1 MYLPILTFLETV
13 FALMYAVLTQ
23 DLTTYAPSAYAAL
36 ENMTSML
43 VGVGLGVCVISFLMG
58 QTNAAV
64 TLLEHKSLVSLIK
77 TYLRLIIVAA
87 LVSRSVD
94 SILLPL
100 FSVVRDTIA
109 ELFAAVG
116 LGSESDFLG
125 QIANYFEEAATNP
138 FEVTITSMMNFNI
151 YTLIFSIAAV
161 VSGIVLLLT
170 VIGRFLKIYVYFCF
184 APIAVGFF
192 GGGNTLSRY
201 GQNYAANVIAVVAEG
216 ITISVCIIIFR
227 AIVSDA
233 ALVSAIENMFGF
245 LGDMAKPGMIVLYL
259 GSLSAMIKGA
269 DTLTHKL
276 LGFS

>member
-1 MYLPILTFLETV
+1 MYQPILTFLETV
-13 FALMYAVLTQ
+13 FSLMYTVLTQ
-23 DLTTYAPSAYAAL
+23 DLTTYAPSAYTAL
-36 ENMTSML
+36 ITITSML

-58 QTNAAV
+58 QANAAV
-64 TLLEHKSLVSLIK
+64 TLAEHKTFVSFAK

-94 SILLPL
+94 SVLLPL
-100 FSVVRDTIA
+100 FSMVRDTIA
-109 ELFAAVG
+109 RLFSAVG
-116 LGSESDFLG
+116 LGADSDFLS
-125 QIANYFEEAATNP
+125 QISSYFDTTATNP
-138 FEVTITSMMNFNI
+138 FEVTITSMMSFNI

-161 VSGIVLLLT
+161 VSGVVLLLT
-170 VIGRFLKIYVYFCF
+170 VIGRYLKIYVYFCF

-192 GGGNTLSRY
+192 AGGNSLSRY
-201 GQNYAANVIAVVAEG
+201 GQNYTANVIAVVTEG

-233 ALVSAIENMFGF
+233 ALISAIETMFEL